1 VNSSNNYLGKCI
13 VVLLIVVVLLNSYS
27 IVNIMMK
34 IVVVLLLF
42 LLLVQICYSNN
53 NINRLRKPIITSLIT
68 SLSSFSLLL
77 LPINTLA
84 ISIDPNLSSTQ
95 LVQAGMRSFSKGDL
109 GTSVELFDEAKNKM
123 PDLENYLWQRGLS
136 LYYMNE
142 YDKCADQFKR
152 DVIVNKDDTEEAV
165 WNLACQT
172 QSNYEQG
179 KGDKSLDLARKNI
192 LTIQNDRRPIMNTV
206 YNVFKGTLPEEKLI
220 EEQGDKDDSSINYFY
235 SKLYQS
241 LFKDIKQDKESGLT
255 LMKEALDSKYAKLS
269 NDYMITLARNAVR
282 LREMEMEQ

>member
-1 VNSSNNYLGKCI
+1 MN
-13 VVLLIVVVLLNSYS
+13 IVVVLL
-27 IVNIMMK
+27 I
-34 IVVVLLLF
+34 LLILIE
-42 LLLVQICYSNN
+42 ICCSN
-53 NINRLRKPIITSLIT
+53 NINRIRKPIITSLIT
-68 SLSSFSLLL
+68 SLSSLSILS

-84 ISIDPNLSSTQ
+84 ISIDPNLSGTQ

-109 GTSVELFDEAKNKM
+109 GTSVEYFDEAKNKM

-152 DVIVNKDDTEEAV
+152 DVIINKDDTEEAV
-165 WNLACQT
+165 WNLACKT

-179 KGDKSLDLARKNI
+179 KGEKSLDLARKNMLPI
-192 LTIQNDRRPIMNTV
+192 KSDRRPIMNTV

-220 EEQGDKDDSSINYFY
+220 EQQGDKDDSSINYFY

-241 LFKDIKQDKESGLT
+241 LLKDITQDKESGLN
-255 LMKEALDSKYAKLS
+255 LMKDALDSKYAKLS
-269 NDYMITLARNAVR
+269 NDYMIALARNAVR